1 MKIVNS
7 FTKAL
12 PIEEN
17 TDKRSRQVR
26 GVGCS
31 IVYPLVF
38 SSPKLIHLS
47 KDVLQMIGWDNLD
60 DKTLLSYISGQK
72 VPRDFQ
78 PYAMCYGGHQFGY
91 WAGQLGDG
99 RAITIA
105 EIIHQYRFFT
115 VQLKGVGQTPYSR
128 GADGFAVL
136 RSSIREYLCSE
147 AMHALGVP
155 TTRALSL
162 VLSGE
167 KVVRDELYDGNPKEE
182 WGAIVARVAPSFIR
196 FGNFEIFSAR
206 RDIKNLKQLAD
217 YTIAKFYPEIQGNT
231 KEGYLDFFEAVVKR
245 TKTLIMEWQRIGFVH
260 GVMNT
265 DNMSVLG
272 LTIDYGPYGWLEEYN
287 LNWTPNITDAEGRR
301 YSFGNQYSIILW
313 NLTQFA
319 NALFPLIED
328 VEALKKILRQF
339 KVQYQ
344 EEYQTMMLRKLGIE
358 NTQKGDFTL
367 IEELKFNLENSKMDM
382 TLFFR
387 NLNKFDKNNSL
398 LHLKYLADNSYLSNK
413 DFIKQKEVWGKWIEK
428 YALRIKDINET
439 ERIKIINSTNP
450 KYILRN
456 YMAQMAIKQTEK
468 GDYSLIDTFYSLLKH
483 PYEEQKEHEQWFAKR
498 PKWADNEIGSTM
510 LSCSS

>member
-7 FTKAL
+7 FTQAL
-12 PIEEN
+12 PIEVAK
-17 TDKRSRQVR
+17 DKRSRQVL

-31 IVYPLVF
+31 VVYPLVF
-38 SSPKLIHLS
+38 SSPKLVHLS
-47 KDVLQMIGWDNLD
+47 KDVLEMIGWNSLD
-60 DKTLLSYISGQK
+60 DDTLLSYISGQK
-72 VPRDFQ
+72 IPEGFQ

-105 EIIHQYRFFT
+105 EIIHNHHFFT
-115 VQLKGVGQTPYSR
+115 VQLKGVGRTPYSR

-147 AMHALGVP
+147 AMHALNIP
-155 TTRALSL
+155 STRALSL

-167 KVVRDELYDGNPKEE
+167 KVVRDELYNGNPKEE
-182 WGAIVARVAPSFIR
+182 LGAIVARVAPSFIR

-217 YTIAKFYPEIQGNT
+217 YTIAKFYPKIESNS
-231 KEGYLDFFEAVVKR
+231 KEGYLDMFKAVVNK
-245 TKTLIMEWQRIGFVH
+245 TKTLILEWQRVGFVH

-287 LNWTPNITDAEGRR
+287 PNWTPNITDAEGRR
-301 YSFGNQYSIILW
+301 YSFGNQYSIALW

-319 NALFPLIED
+319 NALFPLVED
-328 VEALKKILRQF
+328 VEALKGVLRQF
-339 KVQYQ
+339 KEQYQ
-344 EEYQTMMLRKLGIE
+344 EDYLKMMLRKLGI
-358 NTQKGDFTL
+358 TDTHKDDVTL
-367 IEELKFNLENSKMDM
+367 IEELKFNLEKSKMDM

-387 NLNKFDKNNSL
+387 NLNKFDKNHILQHFEL
-398 LHLKYLADNSYLSNK
+398 LTKNSYLSEKEFLPHKESWFNW
-413 DFIKQKEVWGKWIEK
+413 IKK
-428 YALRIKDINET
+428 YALRISDIDET
-439 ERIKIINSTNP
+439 ERIKLINITNP

-456 YMAQMAIKQTEK
+456 YMAQMAIKQANKE
-468 GDYSLIDTFYSLLKH
+468 DYSLIDTFYNLLKH
-483 PYEEQKEHEQWFAKR
+483 PYDEQVEHERWFAKR
-498 PKWADNEIGSTM
+498 PKWADNEIGSSM